1 MILDAEVYLGPNLFG
16 PSYDRGTLIAALDA
30 AGVAR
35 AVVCPARPPEYH
47 LGPANDFVADAA
59 RRHPRRLIGFARVD
73 PHQGTAA
80 LAELRR
86 GVEQLGLRG
95 LLLHPWEELF
105 AVNDRSIDPLL
116 AYARER
122 RIPVQVAGGFPI
134 VSHAAQIGDLARR
147 FPEVSILATHGGQI
161 NISGR
166 GLYEAG
172 EMLRTCPN
180 VYLQTSGVYREDWME
195 DMARALGAARV
206 VFGSGAP
213 YYDLGFEL
221 ERVHRLHLPASD
233 RDAIAGT
240 NLARLLNLV

>member
-1 MILDAEVYLGPNLFG
+1 MILDAEVYLGSNLFG
-16 PSYDRGTLIAALDA
+16 PSYDDETLIAALDA

-47 LGPANDFVADAA
+47 LGPANDLVADAV
-59 RRHPRRLIGFARVD
+59 RRQPRRLIGFARVD
-73 PHQGTAA
+73 PHQRTAA

-105 AVNDRSIDPLL
+105 PVNDRSVDPLL

-122 RIPVQVAGGFPI
+122 RIPVQVAGGFPM

-147 FPEVSILATHGGQI
+147 FPEVPILATHGGQI

-172 EMLRTCPN
+172 KMLRTCPN

-195 DMARALGAARV
+195 DMARALGAARI

-221 ERVHRLHLPASD
+221 ERVHRLHLPAGD